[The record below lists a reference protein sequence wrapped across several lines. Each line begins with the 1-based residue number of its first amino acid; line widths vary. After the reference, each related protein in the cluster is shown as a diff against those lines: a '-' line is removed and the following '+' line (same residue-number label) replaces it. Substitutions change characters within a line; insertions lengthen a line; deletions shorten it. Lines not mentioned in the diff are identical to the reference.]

1 MSSNLAQPSV
11 YSQTTTRLT
20 QLAAV
25 RLAVTLGLTISDWYA
40 FQLTRQPDVAPYLNH
55 LERALLPVL
64 FTVMLAALL
73 HLWGLTFRAFRVAIR
88 TRNLNET
95 P

>member
-1 MSSNLAQPSV
+1 MSSNLARPSV

-20 QLAAV
+20 QLAVV
-25 RLAVTLGLTISDWYA
+25 RLAVTLGLTIFDWCGI
-40 FQLTRQPDVAPYLNH
+40 QLTRQPDVAPYLNH
-55 LERALLPVL
+55 LERALLLVL
-64 FTVMLAALL
+64 FAGMVATLL
-73 HLWGLTFRAFRVAIR
+73 HLWVLTFHAFRAAIR